1 MLMQEKMSG
10 PDTLFKLY
18 VATDE
23 DLNVLQSQL
32 RTQQLPVDQ
41 RGGLS
46 ATQCRRSA
54 HDTDVGRVAGAE
66 G

>member
-1 MLMQEKMSG
+1 MLMQEKISG

-32 RTQQLPVDQ
+32 RAQQLGSVPIW
-41 RGGLS
+41 
-46 ATQCRRSA
+46 
-54 HDTDVGRVAGAE
+54 
-66 G
+66 

>member
-41 RGGLS
+41 RGRSPLLS
-46 ATQCRRSA
+46 AAEVLTMLM
-54 HDTDVGRVAGAE
+54 GGA
-66 G
+66 